1 MEEDLRTPLKEKMK
15 LGGSEGREEEVNL
28 RMTQDG
34 RLNMRNEESRG
45 VVCDSGFEL
54 VTK

>member
-1 MEEDLRTPLKEKMK
+1 MR

-28 RMTQDG
+28 RMTQAS
-34 RLNMRNEESRG
+34 RLNMRNEEARG
-45 VVCDSGFEL
+45 VACDSGFEL